1 MNDQAF
7 PDFESPGF
15 LRAHIDSI
23 LAFYAPH
30 VLDPEG
36 GFFHHFLDDGT
47 IYDRQTRHLVSST
60 RFVFN
65 YSNAFLQSKDLVY
78 RDWVAHGMAFLQNHH
93 LQPSG
98 HYVWQ
103 LKDGVVDDGRAMA
116 LSLIHI

>member
-1 MNDQAF
+1 MEGQGGMNDQAF

-30 VLDPEG
+30 VLDREG

-47 IYDRQTRHLVSST
+47 IYDRRTRHLVSST

-65 YSNAFLQSKDLVY
+65 YSNAFLQSKDPVY
-78 RDWVAHGMAFLQNHH
+78 RDWVAHGMACL
-93 LQPSG
+93 LYTSPSPR
-98 HYVWQ
+98 
-103 LKDGVVDDGRAMA
+103 DGL
-116 LSLIHI
+116 LSRMPSSA